1 MSRPLMVDSS
11 WYIQTSRDGRDPLI
25 ELALTAE
32 TRDIAI
38 CGLVMTEV
46 GRGIRH
52 RRYLN
57 RYRRAWDQMLYVPSN
72 RKRWEET
79 LEIAWHL
86 DRKGIVLPIQDVHI
100 AACALNIGAAVLTL
114 NTQFNQ
120 IPGVITLADPI

>member
-1 MSRPLMVDSS
+1 MVDSS

-72 RKRWEET
+72 GKRWEET

-114 NTQFNQ
+114 DTHFSQ

>member
-1 MSRPLMVDSS
+1 MVDSS

-32 TRDIAI
+32 TRDVAI

-114 NTQFNQ
+114 DTQFNQ